1 MDEYVK
7 IKLSTYEYFRELE
20 RMKKLNATAESLE
33 PAIKQKIYYS
43 TGDNNGIVKTFVVDK
58 IELEKVI
65 KEIYGVSKAIIKW
78 E

>member
-20 RMKKLNATAESLE
+20 RIKKLKATAESLE
-33 PAIKQKIYYS
+33 PAVRERICY
-43 TGDNNGIVKTFVVDK
+43 GMDDNDRIVKILVVNK
-58 IELEKVI
+58 NELENLI
-65 KEIYGVSKAIIKW
+65 KETYGVSNAIFEW

>member
-20 RMKKLNATAESLE
+20 RMKKLKATAESLE
-33 PAIKQKIYYS
+33 PAVREKIYRS
-43 TGDNNGIVKTFVVDK
+43 MDDNNRIVKNFVVDK
-58 IELEKVI
+58 IELEKLI
-65 KEIYGVSKAIIKW
+65 KEVYGVSNAIIEW

>member
-20 RMKKLNATAESLE
+20 RMKKLKATAELLE
-33 PAIKQKIYYS
+33 PAVKQKIYYS
-43 TGDNNGIVKTFVVDK
+43 MDDNNRVVKNIVVSK
-58 IELEKVI
+58 IELENLI
-65 KEIYGVSKAIIKW
+65 KETYGVSNAIFEW